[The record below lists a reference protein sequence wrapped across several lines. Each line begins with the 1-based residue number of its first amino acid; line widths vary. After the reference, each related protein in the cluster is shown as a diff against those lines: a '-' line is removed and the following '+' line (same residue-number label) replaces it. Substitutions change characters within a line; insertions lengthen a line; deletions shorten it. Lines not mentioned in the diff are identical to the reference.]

1 MKHFKEFNWSTY
13 KTKIL
18 TEELSKETRKLSNL
32 LVDEVYSRYIDD
44 YNKNS
49 VECVGWLDGTENSL
63 IRFQKIYE
71 GGIGDND
78 SVLDVGCGVAH
89 LHTYLTNQGW
99 NGKYF
104 GFDPNKKA
112 IDLVDENINVMHGT
126 IKDLD
131 EWRRKT
137 GRGWF
142 EWNKFDWAISNGVF
156 NLGLKEEHTFWIIEN
171 MISHANKGI
180 IFNMLHAPY
189 EDPNY
194 EAYDPEHVKNKLSRY
209 DHSNIEIV
217 EDYMPDD
224 AEFTV
229 YFYKR

>member
-1 MKHFKEFNWSTY
+1 MKQFKYWHAY

-18 TEELSKETRKLSNL
+18 TEELSKETRILSNL

-49 VECVGWLDGTENSL
+49 VECVGWLDGNENSL

-99 NGKYF
+99 EGKYL

-126 IKDLD
+126 IEALPDFMKY
-131 EWRRKT
+131 
-137 GRGWF
+137 
-142 EWNKFDWAISNGVF
+142 DWAIANGIF

-171 MISHANKGI
+171 MISHVNKGI
-180 IFNMLHAPY
+180 IFNMFVAPY
-189 EDPNY
+189 TDPNY
-194 EAYDPEHVKNKLSRY
+194 EAYDPEYIKQKLSKFN
-209 DHSNIEIV
+209 HSKIEII
-217 EDYMPDD
+217 EDYMIDD

-229 YFYKR
+229 YFYKA

>member
-1 MKHFKEFNWSTY
+1 MKNFREF
-13 KTKIL
+13 I
-18 TEELSKETRKLSNL
+18 TEEVAKETQEYTEL

-44 YNKNS
+44 HDKNS
-49 VECVGWLDGTENSL
+49 IECVGWMDGTENSL

-71 GGIGDND
+71 SGIDNND
-78 SVLDVGCGVAH
+78 SILDVGCGVAH
-89 LHTYLTNQGW
+89 LHTFLSNQGW
-99 NGKYF
+99 SGKYL

-112 IDLVDENINVMHGT
+112 IDLVDESINVMEGT
-126 IKDLD
+126 IEDLG
-131 EWRRKT
+131 ELA
-137 GRGWF
+137 

-180 IFNMLHAPY
+180 VFNMLHAPY
-189 EDPNY
+189 PDSNY
-194 EAYDPEHVKNKLSRY
+194 VAYYPEQIKHKLSRF
-209 DHSNIEIV
+209 DHSNIKIV
-217 EDYMPDD
+217 EGYMPDD